1 VVTDFV
7 PVQQVP
13 LAERRERGAIVD
25 VVSYDLVV
33 DLTGGAETFTSRV
46 EVEFGRTRPGARVSA
61 DLQAAAVRRAVLN
74 GADLDV
80 AGAGRPGRL
89 ELPRLAARNTLVV
102 EAEFTYNPAGAGLR
116 RVAGPGGQACVYSKA
131 YPGGAP
137 RMYCCFDQQDLRAPF
152 KVTVHA
158 PAGWACL
165 GNGPVTSRPP
175 AGRAGMWRFA
185 ATPPIAPYLAS
196 FVAGPFTGRSFTC
209 ARGDG
214 PPLPVSV
221 SALPAAASLLAEAAR
236 PELFAGP
243 VRFYERG
250 LGAAYP
256 YGKCDVVFVPGYA
269 GLAFGAPGLITI
281 KDQVLTTPGTGTPGL
296 YLAAVIAHELAHA
309 WFGGLVD
316 NCRPG
321 DGWLFEALP
330 TWLSR
335 AALEETWPEA
345 SPWEPSVSAFLPDH
359 AYAAS
364 AGAIRQLEDLIG
376 RHAVLSG
383 LRELM
388 GRHAYGCIT
397 REELIRY
404 WSRASRRDLRG
415 WATETLKPASGGLHE
430 DSP

>member
-1 VVTDFV
+1 VY
-7 PVQQVP
+7 QVP
-13 LAERRERGAIVD
+13 PAESRERGAVVD
-25 VVSYDLVV
+25 VVSYDLAV

-46 EVEFGRTRPGARVSA
+46 VAQFGCTRPGAGVSA

-74 GADLDV
+74 GAGLDV
-80 AGAGRPGRL
+80 AGAAQASRL
-89 ELPRLAARNTLVV
+89 ELPRPAARNTLVV
-102 EAEFTYNPAGAGLR
+102 EAEFGYSPAGAGVR
-116 RVAGPGGQACVYSKA
+116 RVAGPGEQACVYSKA

-152 KVTVHA
+152 TVTVRA

-175 AGRAGMWRFA
+175 AGGAGTWRFA

-196 FVAGPFTGRSFTC
+196 FAAGPFTGRAFTC

-243 VRFYERG
+243 VRFYERA

-269 GLAFGAPGLITI
+269 GLAFGAPGLITV
-281 KDQVLTTPGTGTPGL
+281 KDQVLAEPGTGAPGL

-309 WFGGLVD
+309 WLGGLVD

-321 DGWLFEALP
+321 DGWLFEALT

-335 AALEETWPEA
+335 AALEETWPGA
-345 SPWEPSVSAFLPDH
+345 SPWEPSVSAVLPDH

-364 AGAIRQLEDLIG
+364 AAAIRQLEDLIG
-376 RHAVLSG
+376 RQAVLGG

-388 GRHAYGCIT
+388 GRHAHGCVT
-397 REELIRY
+397 REELVPH
-404 WSRASRRDLRG
+404 WSRASGRDLRG
-415 WATETLKPASGGLHE
+415 WATETLRPAASGQPE